1 MQTKTKT
8 TTTTPA
14 PKSDAQPVQA
24 VSPARP
30 KLGAPASAWADYNAA
45 ISAAGIRFQDKLDAD
60 FVAKAQPV
68 QAAHTPG
75 PWTAILSAGDDPWM
89 VAAEMP
95 VARVP
100 DYSGNAEANAR
111 LIAAAP
117 ALLAALETIH
127 EAGRMS
133 DQPRAV
139 YCALIAQDALDAA
152 GNQENLKARGTKRE
166 ALLAA
171 LEQCLPYVDRVRA
184 MSGGDGDLTALTARA
199 AIASAKGQ

>member
-1 MQTKTKT
+1 MQTKA

-14 PKSDAQPVQA
+14 PKPDAQPVQA
-24 VSPARP
+24 VS
-30 KLGAPASAWADYNAA
+30 S
-45 ISAAGIRFQDKLDAD
+45 
-60 FVAKAQPV
+60 
-68 QAAHTPG
+68 TPG
-75 PWTAILSAGDDPWM
+75 PWEKRHLRVQKEGNYIADCDASYMLSD
-89 VAAEMP
+89 EE
-95 VARVP
+95 RH
-100 DYSGNAEANAR
+100 ANAR

-139 YCALIAQDALDAA
+139 YCALIAEDALNAA
-152 GNQENLKARGTKRE
+152 GNREDLEARWTKKE

-171 LEQCLPYVDRVRA
+171 LEQCLPYVDRIRA

-199 AIASAKGQ
+199 ALDAAKGGAQ

>member
-1 MQTKTKT
+1 
-8 TTTTPA
+8 
-14 PKSDAQPVQA
+14 VQA
-24 VSPARP
+24 AIPARP

-117 ALLAALETIH
+117 ALLAALEKI
-127 EAGRMS
+127 EANAAESPEWIRRVTG
-133 DQPRAV
+133 A
-139 YCALIAQDALDAA
+139 ALQL
-152 GNQENLKARGTKRE
+152 ARGKTK
-166 ALLAA
+166 
-171 LEQCLPYVDRVRA
+171 
-184 MSGGDGDLTALTARA
+184 
-199 AIASAKGQ
+199 

>member
-1 MQTKTKT
+1 M
-8 TTTTPA
+8 
-14 PKSDAQPVQA
+14 
-24 VSPARP
+24 
-30 KLGAPASAWADYNAA
+30 
-45 ISAAGIRFQDKLDAD
+45 
-60 FVAKAQPV
+60 
-68 QAAHTPG
+68 QAAYIDVPG
-75 PWTAILSAGDDPWM
+75 PWEIWGNIG
-89 VAAEMP
+89 EMDLAVGP
-95 VARVP
+95 VAGGVAVAQIVTV
-100 DYSGNAEANAR
+100 DGIGIMSEESAQIGAANAR

-139 YCALIAQDALDAA
+139 YCALVAQDALTAA
-152 GNQENLKARGTKRE
+152 GNHENLKARGTKRE

-199 AIASAKGQ
+199 ALAAAKGGAQ

>member
-1 MQTKTKT
+1 MQTKT

-14 PKSDAQPVQA
+14 LKPDAQPVQA
-24 VSPARP
+24 AIPARP
-30 KLGAPASAWADYNAA
+30 KLGAPASAWADYHAA
-45 ISAAGIRFQDKLDAD
+45 ISAAGIRFQDKLNAD

-68 QAAHTPG
+68 QAVSSTPE
-75 PWTAILSAGDDPWM
+75 PAVL
-89 VAAEMP
+89 
-95 VARVP
+95 
-100 DYSGNAEANAR
+100 R
-111 LIAAAP
+111 LR
-117 ALLAALETIH
+117 AALETIN

-139 YCALIAQDALDAA
+139 YCALIAEDALNAA
-152 GNQENLKARGTKRE
+152 GNREDLETRWSKGE

-199 AIASAKGQ
+199 ALNAAKGGAQ

>member
-1 MQTKTKT
+1 MNT
-8 TTTTPA
+8 TTKPNPTPA
-14 PKSDAQPVQA
+14 PKPDAQPVQA
-24 VSPARP
+24 AIPARP
-30 KLGAPASAWADYNAA
+30 KLGAPASEWADYNAA

-68 QAAHTPG
+68 QTAHTPG

-100 DYSGNAEANAR
+100 DYSGNAEVNAR

-117 ALLAALETIH
+117 ALL
-127 EAGRMS
+127 
-133 DQPRAV
+133 V
-139 YCALIAQDALDAA
+139 
-152 GNQENLKARGTKRE
+152 
-166 ALLAA
+166 A
-171 LEQCLPYVDRVRA
+171 LEQCLPYVDRIRA

-199 AIASAKGQ
+199 ALNAAKGGAQ

>member
-1 MQTKTKT
+1 MQTKTKTINGTAPTLAAT

-14 PKSDAQPVQA
+14 PKPDAQPVQA
-24 VSPARP
+24 AT
-30 KLGAPASAWADYNAA
+30 
-45 ISAAGIRFQDKLDAD
+45 
-60 FVAKAQPV
+60 
-68 QAAHTPG
+68 HTPG
-75 PWTAILSAGDDPWM
+75 PWEARIGGGGCSVIVNSTVQMPILVQIAPDALYSHPNQ
-89 VAAEMP
+89 VAEAQ
-95 VARVP
+95 
-100 DYSGNAEANAR
+100 ANAR

-117 ALLAALETIH
+117 SLLAALETIH

-139 YCALIAQDALDAA
+139 YCALIAQDALNAA

-199 AIASAKGQ
+199 ALNAAKGGVQ